1 MSLGS
6 FLLCDIRLFYYN
18 DTRVAIEVILTIHK
32 LFKNY
37 FHILFVIY
45 NGAENQLHVIAFVL
59 CLTVLTISTI
69 KNFYMCNICGV
80 KQTQKAIE
88 RCCCCCMC
96 QDNIRYIRLMP
107 TYVYHEGK
115 NQSYQINSLTNDI
128 TYSLLCINLQHTQVR
143 LGDANCCNSIFKK
156 HEKVICRHSYRL
168 ILRKSNIHM

>member
-37 FHILFVIY
+37 FHILFVVY

-88 RCCCCCMC
+88 RCCCCCMQLC
-96 QDNIRYIRLMP
+96 NNP
-107 TYVYHEGK
+107 FSGVYKEEAEKKK
-115 NQSYQINSLTNDI
+115 NEI
-128 TYSLLCINLQHTQVR
+128 T
-143 LGDANCCNSIFKK
+143 
-156 HEKVICRHSYRL
+156 VIHS
-168 ILRKSNIHM
+168 

>member
-37 FHILFVIY
+37 FHILFVVY

-69 KNFYMCNICGV
+69 KNFICVIFVALNRRKKQLRGAVAVACV
-80 KQTQKAIE
+80 KI
-88 RCCCCCMC
+88 
-96 QDNIRYIRLMP
+96 I
-107 TYVYHEGK
+107 
-115 NQSYQINSLTNDI
+115 SDI
-128 TYSLLCINLQHTQVR
+128 S
-143 LGDANCCNSIFKK
+143 G
-156 HEKVICRHSYRL
+156 
-168 ILRKSNIHM
+168 